1 MNILGLSLELILA
14 GITVISVIIYAL
26 SGGADFGGGMWDLLA
41 FGPRKQEQRKAI
53 SKLIGPIW
61 EANHVWLILVIV
73 LLFTIF
79 PTAYTRMMTVLFI
92 PLMLILVGIV
102 LRGAGYA
109 FKQYDPKKDKIYY
122 AWSKVFGI
130 ASFLT
135 PFFLGITLGSLA
147 SGNVGD
153 INAFVI
159 SCGLFS
165 QGLFAFLAAV
175 YIAADLQ
182 DDLILRGD
190 FRRRALISA
199 LSLAPAAVLVYYLA
213 SEHAVYLFQKLNT
226 IWAPYLLSGAS
237 LAALLAIY
245 ALIKEKYE
253 TARYAAAMQVAII
266 ISGWSLAQFPYL
278 IIPSH
283 SIYDS
288 HAPLITMQIVL
299 IALALGG
306 LLLIP
311 SLFFLF
317 YLFDRKDSKS
327 SLHD

>member
-1 MNILGLSLELILA
+1 MNIFGLSLELILA
-14 GITVISVIIYAL
+14 SIIVVSIIIYAL
-26 SGGADFGGGMWDLLA
+26 SGGADFGGGIWDLLA
-41 FGPRKQEQRKAI
+41 FGPRKHEQRKAI
-53 SKLIGPIW
+53 SSLIGPIW

-79 PTAYTRMMTVLFI
+79 PSAYTAMMTALFI
-92 PLMLILVGIV
+92 PLMLILIGIV

-147 SGNVGD
+147 SGNIGE

-175 YIAADLQ
+175 YIAADLK
-182 DDLILRGD
+182 DDLVLRRD
-190 FRRRALISA
+190 FRKRALISA
-199 LSLAPAAVLVYYLA
+199 LSLAPIAALVYYLA
-213 SEHAVYLFQKLNT
+213 SQHAVYLFHKLYT
-226 IWAPYLLSGAS
+226 IWAPYLLSAAS
-237 LAALLAIY
+237 IAALLAIY
-245 ALIKEKYE
+245 ALVKEKYE
-253 TARYAAAMQVAII
+253 VARYAAVMQVAVI
-266 ISGWSLAQFPYL
+266 ISGWALAQYPYL
-278 IIPSH
+278 IIPTH
-283 SIYDS
+283 IIYDS
-288 HAPLITMQIVL
+288 HAPVITMQIVL
-299 IALALGG
+299 VALAFGG

-317 YLFDRKDSKS
+317 YLFDRKEV
-327 SLHD
+327 